1 MSERDERTER
11 SRRASSLRRAA
22 FVGVLLG
29 AFASSPVSAQGLAGL
44 EQRVSALFFGE
55 LDLREREHQGEDG
68 FAVGQSV
75 AQFTVQLDER
85 LSAFTELTA
94 GAQHGHGFE
103 FEVERLIVRY
113 DFSDLLKISAGR
125 YHTPLG
131 YWNSAYHHGA
141 WLQTTVSR
149 PQAVKFG
156 SNIVPIHFVG
166 ALAEGTFGSS
176 HIAYKFGIANGRS
189 AEKINAPGDIGD
201 SNGRPAWLVALNYR
215 PLGRRLLNV
224 GIGAYFDSVEPEV
237 PATLTAPGR
246 VDEQI
251 YSAHVALESET
262 PEFIAEYTYARHKS
276 SSARAN
282 VHSAY
287 GQLAYRLP
295 FLDEAF
301 KPYVRVEWL
310 NTKKDDP
317 LFIGIA
323 DQDYHG
329 VTVGARW
336 DFSSFAV
343 LKLEVREE
351 KFEMTGRRTAV
362 WAQLAFVFDATS
374 NRGIY
379 PVQTAPK
386 NEQAYSWRN

>member
-1 MSERDERTER
+1 MAKRVEK
-11 SRRASSLRRAA
+11 AAGCRAA
-22 FVGVLLG
+22 RHFDQVVLVGVLLG
-29 AFASSPVSAQGLAGL
+29 GLVSSTATAQGLSIL

-55 LDLREREHQGEDG
+55 LDVREREHQGEDG
-68 FAVGQSV
+68 FAVGQGV

-85 LSAFTELTA
+85 LSVFTEMTA

-113 DFSDLLKISAGR
+113 DFSDFFKLSAGR

-131 YWNSAYHHGA
+131 YWNSAYHHGT

-149 PQAVKFG
+149 PEAVKFG

-176 HIAYKFGIANGRS
+176 NVSYKFGIANGRS
-189 AEKINAPGDIGD
+189 AHKINAPGDIGD
-201 SNGRPAWLVALNYR
+201 SNSRPAWLAALRYR
-215 PLGRRLLNV
+215 PLGRRLLNI
-224 GIGAYFDSVEPEV
+224 GIGAYFDSVTPEV
-237 PATLTAPGR
+237 TPDPGR

-251 YSAHVALESET
+251 YSAHLALESET

-276 SSARAN
+276 SSNRAK
-282 VHSAY
+282 VHAAY

-295 FLDEAF
+295 ALDGAF

-310 NTKKDDP
+310 NTQRDDP
-317 LFIGIA
+317 LFTGIA
-323 DQDYHG
+323 DQDYQG
-329 VTVGARW
+329 VTVGTRW

-343 LKLEVREE
+343 LKFEAREE
-351 KFEMTGRRTAV
+351 KFEMTGRRTALWV
-362 WAQLAFVFDATS
+362 QLAFVFDAAS
-374 NRGIY
+374 DRGAFAAQVN
-379 PVQTAPK
+379 PNNK
-386 NEQAYSWRN
+386 QAYSWRN

>member
-1 MSERDERTER
+1 MAKRIERTVR
-11 SRRASSLRRAA
+11 RRAA
-22 FVGVLLG
+22 RHFNRAVLVGSLLG
-29 AFASSPVSAQGLAGL
+29 GLVSSAATAQVFSSL

-55 LDLREREHQGEDG
+55 IDVREREHQGEDG
-68 FAVGQSV
+68 FAIGQGV
-75 AQFTVQLDER
+75 AQFTVQLDQR
-85 LSAFTELTA
+85 LSVFTELTA

-149 PQAVKFG
+149 PEAVKFG

-166 ALAEGTFGSS
+166 ALAEGTLGASYIS
-176 HIAYKFGIANGRS
+176 YKVGVANGRS
-189 AEKINAPGDIGD
+189 AHKINAPGDIGD
-201 SNGRPAWLVALNYR
+201 SNSRPAWLIALNYR

-224 GIGAYFDSVEPEV
+224 GVGAYFDSVEPE
-237 PATLTAPGR
+237 AALIPGR

-251 YSAHVALESET
+251 YSGHVALESET

-276 SSARAN
+276 PSARAK
-282 VHSAY
+282 VHAAY

-295 FLDEAF
+295 LLEEAL

-317 LFIGIA
+317 LFSGLP
-323 DQDYHG
+323 DQDYKG
-329 VTVGARW
+329 VTAGIRW

-351 KFEMTGRRTAV
+351 KFEVTGRRTAV

-374 NRGIY
+374 NRGAY
-379 PVQTAPK
+379 AVRTAPQ
-386 NEQAYSWRN
+386 NEQVYSWRD